1 VTLGGPLQAC
11 GPQKSWLNGAL
22 ATSPRLRCFWEQ
34 AEKVVLV
41 LAVVSSFDVG
51 LTVHDERLIF
61 AFVMSSEVEISL
73 NLAAEANSGAE

>member
-1 VTLGGPLQAC
+1 
-11 GPQKSWLNGAL
+11 
-22 ATSPRLRCFWEQ
+22 
-34 AEKVVLV
+34 LV

-73 NLAAEANSGAE
+73 NLAAEANFGSRIVIPTGRDTPVGMTERGQLLGRSGLRIVAEIIR